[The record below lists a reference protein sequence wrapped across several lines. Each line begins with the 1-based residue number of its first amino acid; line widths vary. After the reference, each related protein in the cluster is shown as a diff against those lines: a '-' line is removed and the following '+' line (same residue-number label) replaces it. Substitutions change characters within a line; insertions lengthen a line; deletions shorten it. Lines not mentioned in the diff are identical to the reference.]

1 MKVFCIGFHKTGT
14 TSMKKA
20 LEILGFDVCGTVGVH
35 NSNLE
40 ENIKK
45 LAHSQIDGCDAFQDN
60 PWPVLYE
67 EIDRWVEDSKFIL
80 TCRDEKSWLPSVLN
94 QFGEKSTPMREY
106 IYGVGDPSGNE
117 EVYLK
122 RYKKHNK
129 EVREYFQG
137 RKDFLE
143 FDIEK
148 SKNRCKLI
156 CNFLNKEVPEKD
168 FPHAN
173 ETKRC

>member
-1 MKVFCIGFHKTGT
+1 
-14 TSMKKA
+14 MKKA
-20 LEILGFDVCGTVGVH
+20 LEILDFNVCGTVGVH
-35 NSNLE
+35 NTNLK
-40 ENIKK
+40 ENIKRFTYI
-45 LAHSQIDGCDAFQDN
+45 QISKYDAFQDN

-67 EIDRWVEDSKFIL
+67 DVDSWVDDSKFIL
-80 TCRDEKSWLPSVLN
+80 TYRGEKSWLNSVLG
-94 QFGEKSTPMREY
+94 QFGGKSTPMREY

-122 RYKKHNK
+122 RYRKHNK
-129 EVREYFQG
+129 EVREYFWG

-148 SKNRCKLI
+148 SKNKWNLI
-156 CNFLNKEVPEKD
+156 CNFLNKEVPDQD

-173 ETKRC
+173 ETEVF